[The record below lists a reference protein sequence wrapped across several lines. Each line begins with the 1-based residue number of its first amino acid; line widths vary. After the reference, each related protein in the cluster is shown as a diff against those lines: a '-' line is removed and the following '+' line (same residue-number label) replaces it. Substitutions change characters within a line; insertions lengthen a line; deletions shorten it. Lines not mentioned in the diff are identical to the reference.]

1 MTTMKDKAAAFV
13 AAYQK
18 ELATIQEKISQ
29 TEQRLE
35 DIQIEIRFL
44 GEKEIPEAVQRRV
57 LTGDKQQES
66 KVRKALEKLQKEYQE
81 KSEDL
86 VVIQNMLNRYKQ
98 QKADE
103 IKPLQRLFQEEQRA
117 ISQERYDRI
126 VNARNAYKQAI
137 NTETDLLHLYRSI
150 EVDLQ
155 SVEVNAGRRRYVETV
170 FPLDS
175 LKLNSL
181 AVKPDEVARI
191 AKRIK

>member
-13 AAYQK
+13 ATYQK

-29 TEQRLE
+29 TERRLE
-35 DIQIEIRFL
+35 DLQLEIKFIQ
-44 GEKEIPEAVQRRV
+44 EKEIPEAVQRRV

-137 NTETDLLHLYRSI
+137 NTETDLLQLYRSI

-181 AVKPDEVARI
+181 ALKPDEVARI